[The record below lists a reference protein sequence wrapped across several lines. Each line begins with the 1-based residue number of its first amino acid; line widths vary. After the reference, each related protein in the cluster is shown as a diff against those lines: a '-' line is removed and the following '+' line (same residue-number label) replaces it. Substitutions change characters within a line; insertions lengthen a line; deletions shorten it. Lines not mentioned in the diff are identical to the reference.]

1 MKKILKITIYS
12 LVISFSLFFI
22 NNVYTAGLQDAQKNI
37 KPVASAVGAENVDV
51 QDVVGVFLN
60 AALTFV
66 GLVFMVLMVYAG
78 YLWMTAAGE
87 EEQVKKSQKI
97 IVGSIIGMV
106 ILLSSYAITVFI
118 SDLLN
123 NSGL

>member
-87 EEQVKKSQKI
+87 E
-97 IVGSIIGMV
+97 
-106 ILLSSYAITVFI
+106 
-118 SDLLN
+118 
-123 NSGL
+123 